1 MSSFGEDWIHY
12 SFTNPSKGR
21 DEPKVSYI
29 KSIGWEGN
37 PAAIGDR
44 TPSPPTSRHVPEER
58 GQRHAD
64 RRASVQPETAG
75 FRPLRRHG
83 LETAGYFGMVSLST
97 DPRWRS
103 CSIYL
108 FGVDMYGNTL
118 FSRNPYNLG
127 MGMRALWS

>member
-1 MSSFGEDWIHY
+1 M
-12 SFTNPSKGR
+12 NPR
-21 DEPKVSYI
+21 FL
-29 KSIGWEGN
+29 
-37 PAAIGDR
+37 
-44 TPSPPTSRHVPEER
+44 TSRASAGRETQPQSATEPHRRQLPGTCRRKEVNATQIDEHLSS
-58 GQRHAD
+58 QRLQD
-64 RRASVQPETAG
+64 FVRCAG
-75 FRPLRRHG
+75 ME